1 MQEKASIEAED
12 AGVDVF
18 QEALT
23 ALETAESA
31 DRADR
36 ADQIR
41 NACFEAQSA
50 EVPRQRA
57 ELAQK
62 HGVGMDLSQA
72 QQLERSC
79 QVVNHS
85 LLTTASQAQLVNHS
99 LLTTVC

>member
-1 MQEKASIEAED
+1 MECEQRGLLEKASIEAED

-31 DRADR
+31 DRAD
-36 ADQIR
+36 QIR
-41 NACFEAQSA
+41 NSCFEAQSA

-79 QVVNHS
+79 QY
-85 LLTTASQAQLVNHS
+85 AKG
-99 LLTTVC
+99 